1 MFVFTVES
9 ECAMTPDYL
18 VFKAI
23 SILCDNIE
31 TLIRDIESENDEK
44 VKLEPLGD
52 VPHMYQLSLFG
63 QTHTMG
69 NLLQAQFYNK
79 FVRQD
84 GSKTLEYVGYVCPH
98 PLDKTILIKLK
109 FASSTRDDLIRQW
122 IIDSVRTIYHD
133 MFRLGK
139 QWLSFA
145 SVIEDEYD
153 DVVDYIKHGNSIPE
167 PVATN
172 ATQASQK
179 DEKKV
184 QEQKE
189 LQDNKE
195 PIAQEQQ
202 EQEKQEP
209 EKQEPEKQEEPEIK
223 EIIVVKP
230 KRAPAKKTKK

>member
-153 DVVDYIKHGNSIPE
+153 DVVDYIKHGNSTE